1 LGKNGIG
8 RLFLSCLTFYQNPC
22 KAVLEGRG
30 FRPKIFDKVLLDARV
45 DREAI
50 LQRLEVDPVELRE
63 QVLAEALL
71 AQMEQPLEEMLRRG
85 LVFELPVPREALAA
99 VCESIPN
106 LNRQINRAVALGL
119 LEVSPD
125 ESLRVPR
132 ILPLKLPE
140 DAEILHKQAADILY
154 RLWWDEAKTEERFQ
168 EIHRLA
174 LRGKAGKI
182 AVEIANA
189 LTKLLNN
196 QSRFREA
203 VQLCKLTLE
212 FTEDYRIVHHLAQSE
227 QQLGELGEALTHY
240 QQALVNCPQE
250 DEKEKAAIIHNLG
263 YLKVD
268 QGQIEEA
275 LTLFK
280 ESLALNEDIGNVQ
293 GKAVIFHE
301 LGRLKTNQGKIEEA
315 IALSLASLALNEGIS
330 DVRTKA
336 ATWHQLG
343 TLKSIQ
349 RRFEVAILFYQQS
362 LALNEGISNVQG
374 IAGTLHELGNLKI
387 AQGQLEEATALFEQS
402 LALKEGIGD
411 VKGNAATF
419 HQLAWIKANSGQIE
433 EAIALFEQSLILE
446 ERIGDLQGKAAT
458 TWWLGDLAE
467 KQRDFDAAL
476 DYLQQSLDILEY
488 LQSPDAEK
496 VREAIA
502 RVQQMAEKRG

>member
-1 LGKNGIG
+1 V
-8 RLFLSCLTFYQNPC
+8 
-22 KAVLEGRG
+22 AE
-30 FRPKIFDKVLLDARV
+30 
-45 DREAI
+45 I
-50 LQRLEVDPVELRE
+50 LARLEADPVELRE
-63 QVLAEALL
+63 QVLAEELL
-71 AQMEQPLEEMLRRG
+71 EQIDKPLEEMLRRG
-85 LVFELPVPREALAA
+85 LVFELPVPREAIAA
-99 VCESIPN
+99 VCEGIPN
-106 LNRQINRAVALGL
+106 LDRQINRAVALGL

-140 DAEILHKQAADILY
+140 DAEALHQQAANVLY
-154 RLWWDEAKTEERFQ
+154 RLWWEEGKTEERFK

-189 LTKLLNN
+189 LTKLLKN

-203 VQLCKLTLE
+203 VQLCKLTLK

-227 QQLGELGEALTHY
+227 QQLGEVSEALAHY

-250 DEKEKAAIIHNLG
+250 DQKEKAAIIHNLG

-275 LTLFK
+275 LTLYR
-280 ESLALNEDIGNVQ
+280 ESLALDEEIGNVQ
-293 GKAVIFHE
+293 GKAVILHE

-336 ATWHQLG
+336 ATLHQLG

-349 RRFEVAILFYQQS
+349 GQVEAAIFFYQQS
-362 LALNEGISNVQG
+362 LALNEGIGNVQG
-374 IAGTLHELGNLKI
+374 IAGTLHELGNLKV
-387 AQGQLEEATALFEQS
+387 AQRKIEEAIAFYQQS
-402 LALKEGIGD
+402 LAFKKDIGD
-411 VKGNAATF
+411 VKGMAATL
-419 HQLAWIKANSGQIE
+419 HQLAFLKANSGQIR
-433 EAIALFEQSLILE
+433 EAITLFEQSLVLE
-446 ERIGDLQGKAAT
+446 ERIPDLQGKAAT
-458 TWWLGDLAE
+458 TWWLGFLAE
-467 KQRDFDAAL
+467 KQKDFETAL
-476 DYLQQSLDILEY
+476 DYLQQSLNILEY

-496 VREAIA
+496 VRQAIA
-502 RVQQMAEKRG
+502 RVQQMRDDIS